1 MEGAFRMRRSMT
13 IARKAIY
20 FGLLALAIAAM
31 VWVVRK
37 RSDSDLPKSAERPAP
52 GGGNAMPVY
61 TAKVEP
67 RLLQERVTATGSVTA
82 DESVDLVSEIAG
94 KVVKLGFEEG
104 APVKRGDLLVQLDDA
119 ELSAQLARAES
130 RLELAKAQ
138 AERQRQLVT
147 AGGTSQAD
155 LDAAESEVSVL
166 RAEVELARA
175 QLAKTRI
182 AAPFDGVAGLR
193 YVSVG
198 ANITPNTRIA
208 TLQKLDTIKV
218 EFSIAERH
226 LGRVQP
232 EAEVTIRLTGL
243 DEPFRGKLYA
253 TEPRID
259 AATRTLRLRARAENP
274 GGRALPGGFATVELP
289 LREIPDALMVPA
301 DAIIPGLNE
310 QQVYVI
316 ENGRAQPRKVQTGLR
331 LAREVQIVSGL
342 EPNATVITSGQLQ
355 LRPGMPVRAVDR
367 PGTVNTGSGE
377 LAATR

>member
-1 MEGAFRMRRSMT
+1 MT
-13 IARKAIY
+13 IARKAVY

-37 RSDSDLPKSAERPAP
+37 RSDSDSPKAAERVTT

-61 TAKVEP
+61 TAKVAP

-104 APVKRGDLLVQLDDA
+104 APVKRGDVLVQLDDA

-259 AATRTLRLRARAENP
+259 AGTRTLRLRARAENP

-289 LREIPDALMVPA
+289 LREIPNALMVPA

-331 LAREVQIVSGL
+331 LAREVQIISGL

-355 LRPGMPVRAVDR
+355 LRPGMPVMAVDR
-367 PGTVNTGSGE
+367 PGAVNTDSGE

>member
-1 MEGAFRMRRSMT
+1 MT
-13 IARKAIY
+13 RARKAIY
-20 FGLLALAIAAM
+20 FGLLLLAVAAI
-31 VWVVRK
+31 VGVARW
-37 RSDSDLPKSAERPAP
+37 RSNSDAPKAP
-52 GGGNAMPVY
+52 QRGAASMGGSGNAMPVY

-67 RLLQERVTATGSVTA
+67 RLLHERVTATGSVTA

-94 KVVKLGFEEG
+94 KVMKLGFEEG
-104 APVKRGDLLVQLDDA
+104 APVKKGDLLVQLDDA

-182 AAPFDGVAGLR
+182 LAPFDGVAGLR

-208 TLQKLDTIKV
+208 TLQKLDTIKI

-259 AATRTLRLRARAENP
+259 ASTRTLRLRARAENP

-289 LREIPDALMVPA
+289 LREIPNALMVPA

-310 QQVYVI
+310 QQVYII
-316 ENGRAQPRKVQTGLR
+316 ENGKAQPRKVQIGLR

-355 LRPGMPVRAVDR
+355 LRPGMPVRPVDR
-367 PGTVNTGSGE
+367 PGTVNTESGE
-377 LAATR
+377 LTATR